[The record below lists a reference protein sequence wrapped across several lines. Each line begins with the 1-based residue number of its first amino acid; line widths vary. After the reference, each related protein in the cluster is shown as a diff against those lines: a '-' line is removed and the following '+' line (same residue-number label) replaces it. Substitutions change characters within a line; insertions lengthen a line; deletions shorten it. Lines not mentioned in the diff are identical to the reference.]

1 MAKPHAFILYK
12 KRCKLLMNSFKNL
25 QIFICQ
31 SDTRQT
37 RSRDS
42 QGNSLNFLSL
52 LRKEEWIKLNK

>member
-1 MAKPHAFILYK
+1 MAKPHAFIFYK
-12 KRCKLLMNSFKNL
+12 KICKLLTNLSKNL

-42 QGNSLNFLSL
+42 LGNSLNFLSL